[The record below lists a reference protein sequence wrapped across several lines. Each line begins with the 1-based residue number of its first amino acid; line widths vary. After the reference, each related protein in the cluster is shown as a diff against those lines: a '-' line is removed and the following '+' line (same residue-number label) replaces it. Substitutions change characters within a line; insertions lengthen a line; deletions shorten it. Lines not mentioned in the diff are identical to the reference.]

1 MTTTKPGTGFR
12 SFLTTDDL
20 TDDELRAVVARGV
33 AHARGEL
40 DHRPLDGEVVGIYF
54 QMTST
59 RTRVA
64 FSAAALRLGA
74 QIVQLGP
81 HDLQTNTGESIADTG
96 AVLARMLDVLVAR
109 VDAPLSVLAE
119 WAGHGRMAVVNAMA
133 AEEHPTQA
141 ITDLVTLTCRF
152 GGVPGLRVR
161 YVGEGNNSAAALALT
176 LSRYPDVWLDLRTP
190 PGYGLAADVLA
201 RAGDH
206 ADRTG
211 ARVVERHDMADL
223 SEVDVVYTTRWQT
236 TGTSKPDP
244 HWRRVF
250 QPFQVTGALWE
261 RSPDAVFLHDLPA
274 HRGDEV
280 TADVLDGPASA
291 VFDQA
296 GHKLSGALAVLDFC
310 RAGQKWT

>member
-1 MTTTKPGTGFR
+1 MPVTTGYR
-12 SFLTTDDL
+12 SFLSTDDL
-20 TDDELRAVVARGV
+20 TDDELHALVARGV
-33 AHARGEL
+33 AHSRGEL
-40 DHRPLDGEVVGIYF
+40 DHRPLAGAVVGVYF
-54 QMTST
+54 RMTST

-64 FSAAALRLGA
+64 FSTAALRLGG
-74 QIVQLGP
+74 QIVPLGP
-81 HDLQTNTGESIADTG
+81 NDLQTNTGESDADTG

-109 VDAPLSVLAE
+109 VDAPLSALAG

-141 ITDLVTLTCRF
+141 VTDLVTLTCRF

-161 YVGEGNNSAAALALT
+161 YVGEGNNSAASLALA

-201 RAGDH
+201 RARAH
-206 ADRTG
+206 ARRSG
-211 ARVVERHDMADL
+211 ARVTERADMVDL
-223 SEVDVVYTTRWQT
+223 SPVDVVYTTRWQT
-236 TGTSKPDP
+236 TGTSKADP

-250 QPFQVTGALWE
+250 QPFRVTAALWE

-291 VFDQA
+291 VLDQA

-310 RAGQKWT
+310 RTGHTWT